1 MAMKKVLNNYKK
13 SEKRIMKENK
23 VIMPFFMTQEYEK
36 LMNEIYD
43 KSNIMEN
50 SVLNKEREDREYF
63 RQMYP
68 EEVRKYL
75 NVVIEILNRLG
86 GKDSFIYD
94 EYPDKVRTERLA
106 ELILK
111 NIPLEKNKTRE
122 SQRNIVKLLLWEE
135 IVRRRNR
142 ENM

>member
-1 MAMKKVLNNYKK
+1 MKD
-13 SEKRIMKENK
+13 NK
-23 VIMPFFMTQEYEK
+23 VIMPFFMTEEYEK
-36 LMNEIYD
+36 IMNEIYD
-43 KSNIMEN
+43 KKNITEK
-50 SVLNKEREDREYF
+50 SVLNKERDDREYF

-142 ENM
+142 ENMQKKKS